1 MDVIT
6 YTPAEAAE
14 KTGLTLDTLR
24 YYERSGLLSDVERTS
39 GGRRVYTDAH
49 LGWIDVL
56 VCLRRTGMPI
66 RQIQRFVGST
76 GQHSPA
82 VRLRILEEH
91 RADVLREMD
100 EQRRALG
107 VIDGKIDAY
116 RRLSQEEHSIE

>member
-1 MDVIT
+1 MDLVT

-14 KTGLTLDTLR
+14 KTGLSLDTLR
-24 YYERSGLLSDVERTS
+24 YYERSGLLNDVERTA

-49 LGWIDVL
+49 LGWLDVL

-66 RQIQRFVGST
+66 RQIQRFVDSAGRGSA
-76 GQHSPA
+76 G

-91 RADVLREMD
+91 RMDVLREIE

-116 RRLSQEEHSIE
+116 RRLEKEEHPNE

>member
-1 MDVIT
+1 MDLMT

-24 YYERSGLLSDVERTS
+24 YYERSGLLNDVERTS

-49 LGWIDVL
+49 LGWLDVL

-66 RQIQRFVGST
+66 RQIQRFVDSAGRTQAS
-76 GQHSPA
+76 
-82 VRLRILEEH
+82 VRLRILEAH
-91 RADVLREMD
+91 RADVLREME

-116 RRLSQEEHSIE
+116 RRLEKEEHPNE

>member
-1 MDVIT
+1 MDLVT

-24 YYERSGLLSDVERTS
+24 YYERSGLLNDVERTS

-49 LGWIDVL
+49 LGWLDVL
-56 VCLRRTGMPI
+56 VCLRRGGMPI
-66 RQIQRFVGST
+66 RQVQRFVDST
-76 GQHSPA
+76 RPG

-91 RADVLREMD
+91 RRNVLREME

-116 RRLSQEEHSIE
+116 RRLEKEEHPNE

>member
-1 MDVIT
+1 MDLAT

-24 YYERSGLLSDVERTS
+24 YYERTGLLSDVERTS

-66 RQIQRFVGST
+66 RDIQRFVGSAEART
-76 GQHSPA
+76 
-82 VRLRILEEH
+82 RLRILGAH
-91 RADVLREMD
+91 RAEVLREMD
-100 EQRRALG
+100 AQRRALD

-116 RRLSQEEHSIE
+116 RRLAREEHSNE

>member
-1 MDVIT
+1 MDLVT

-24 YYERSGLLSDVERTS
+24 YYERSGLLNDVERTS

-66 RQIQRFVGST
+66 RQIQRFVDST
-76 GQHSPA
+76 GRGAAS
-82 VRLRILEEH
+82 VRLRILAEH

-107 VIDGKIDAY
+107 VIDGKIAAY
-116 RRLSQEEHSIE
+116 HRLAQEEHPNE